1 MNVVPLDEGYI
12 FVKKG
17 GKPLQDHDLATFQKK
32 KHQNKK
38 RVFAVSW
45 QQSTKSFRPY
55 VSLFFFWCSSSFF
68 FSSFCLR
75 WIWCSRWIWYS
86 WWSNRFDTIRSI
98 RLLLHHS
105 GLHQLIIK
113 PIMLH
118 QGGLKYECF
127 DVHCNCQHDDQWQ
140 EFWRVV
146 HVWKQQHNDSV
157 LISDTKFEVR
167 LS

>member
-1 MNVVPLDEGYI
+1 MLFLLMRATYLWKKVENPFKNTISRPFKKKSIKL
-12 FVKKG
+12 KKG
-17 GKPLQDHDLATFQKK
+17 GSRFHDSRALNRFV
-32 KHQNKK
+32 HMYL
-38 RVFAVSW
+38 F
-45 QQSTKSFRPY
+45 
-55 VSLFFFWCSSSFF
+55 FFFWCSSSFL